1 MQDLILEFLHK
12 FMLCFVPLFAA
23 VDAAG
28 LLPLYL
34 ALTDG
39 LSPTVKFR
47 VLRQMLLTAILVV
60 VAFVFIGRMIL
71 DFLGV
76 TISDFMVAGGTMLF
90 IVAMGD
96 LFVVDKGRPHVDTE
110 SLGAVPLGVP
120 LTVGPAV
127 LTTVLLLA
135 NAYGRLPAL
144 TAAVVNVVLAAI
156 AFSWAANIEKL
167 LGRNGVRALSK
178 IASLFIGAIA
188 VMMVRKG
195 VFEMIASLQN

>member
-1 MQDLILEFLHK
+1 
-12 FMLCFVPLFAA
+12 MLCFVPLFAA

>member
-1 MQDLILEFLHK
+1 HK

>member
-1 MQDLILEFLHK
+1 VQDLILEFLHK

-120 LTVGPAV
+120 LTVVPAV

>member
-1 MQDLILEFLHK
+1 VQDLILEFLHK

>member
-120 LTVGPAV
+120 L
-127 LTTVLLLA
+127 
-135 NAYGRLPAL
+135 
-144 TAAVVNVVLAAI
+144 
-156 AFSWAANIEKL
+156 
-167 LGRNGVRALSK
+167 
-178 IASLFIGAIA
+178 
-188 VMMVRKG
+188 
-195 VFEMIASLQN
+195 

>member
-1 MQDLILEFLHK
+1 
-12 FMLCFVPLFAA
+12 MLCFVPLFAA

-39 LSPTVKFR
+39 LSPTVKSR

-96 LFVVDKGRPHVDTE
+96 LFVVDKGRPHVDAE

-135 NAYGRLPAL
+135 NAYGRFPAL
-144 TAAVVNVVLAAI
+144 TAAVANVLLAAI

-178 IASLFIGAIA
+178 IASLFIAAIA

-195 VFEMIASLQN
+195 IFEMIATVQN

>member
-1 MQDLILEFLHK
+1 
-12 FMLCFVPLFAA
+12 MLCFVPLFAA

-39 LSPTVKFR
+39 LSPTVKSR

-60 VAFVFIGRMIL
+60 VAFVFVGRMIL

-96 LFVVDKGRPHVDTE
+96 LFVADKGGPHVDTE

-178 IASLFIGAIA
+178 IASLFIAAIA

-195 VFEMIASLQN
+195 IFEMIASLQK

>member
-120 LTVGPAV
+120 LTVVPAV